1 MRLYDRTGD
10 PITCDAGYRI
20 ENWATDPTTAAIV
33 ANPFIARYYA
43 VAPD

>member
-10 PITCDAGYRI
+10 PITSDAGDRI
-20 ENWATDPTTAAIV
+20 EIWAARPTTEAFTADPLM
-33 ANPFIARYYA
+33 ACYYA